1 MKRILIIA
9 SLTVLV
15 VVLVFFVLLP
25 SLCADKR
32 EANLLLPFVVEIET
46 PGGPLPFILR
56 IRGELQKRAEF
67 QILELAATPEEWS
80 RIEIE
85 DDVYRI
91 GLPHY
96 DSWIELK
103 GDRGA
108 EDLKLVGTWK
118 KRRGDEYAE
127 LPISSS
133 HRFWGF
139 DDYLFETIEDASEP
153 STFSGRWSVDFE
165 SFEDLAIGVFEVDDN
180 QIATGTFLTTTGDYR
195 YLAGRVDGDLMRL
208 SAFDGAHAF
217 LFHARMLDDGTI
229 EGDCWSGNWH
239 HETWTAV
246 RDDDAQL
253 PDAFIETTI
262 TDESKLDE
270 MVFRDLAG
278 VPTRVLD
285 LLDES
290 DARAR
295 VIEVFGT
302 WCPNCADAGREL
314 VDLKSKYADDL
325 AVVGLAFEIT
335 EDFDRSVTQVR
346 HYEERMGSDWP
357 ILIAGLSDKS
367 RASEAL
373 PVLDRVR
380 SYPTLIFLNE
390 RNEVE
395 AVYTGFSGPAT
406 GDAYIEQRER
416 FEGLIEQLIS
426 E

>member
-1 MKRILIIA
+1 MNA
-9 SLTVLV
+9 
-15 VVLVFFVLLP
+15 
-25 SLCADKR
+25 
-32 EANLLLPFVVEIET
+32 
-46 PGGPLPFILR
+46 
-56 IRGELQKRAEF
+56 
-67 QILELAATPEEWS
+67 
-80 RIEIE
+80 
-85 DDVYRI
+85 
-91 GLPHY
+91 
-96 DSWIELK
+96 
-103 GDRGA
+103 
-108 EDLKLVGTWK
+108 
-118 KRRGDEYAE
+118 
-127 LPISSS
+127 
-133 HRFWGF
+133 
-139 DDYLFETIEDASEP
+139 
-153 STFSGRWSVDFE
+153 
-165 SFEDLAIGVFEVDDN
+165 
-180 QIATGTFLTTTGDYR
+180 
-195 YLAGRVDGDLMRL
+195 
-208 SAFDGAHAF
+208 
-217 LFHARMLDDGTI
+217 DGTLS
-229 EGDCWSGNWH
+229 GDFWSGNWH

-253 PDAFIETTI
+253 PDAFKETKI

-290 DARAR
+290 GARAR